1 MSRAEHKWRYHTEQQ
16 RVSNLS
22 VRAYCQQQGLCLASF
37 YTWAKRF
44 RGGQANTTPALPC
57 LPAIVEVPLMR
68 STVKAHELTP
78 APISVYIGKVRIE
91 VLPNFC
97 ERTLGRLFQVLEA

>member
-1 MSRAEHKWRYHTEQQ
+1 MSRAEQKWRYHTEQQ

-44 RGGQANTTPALPC
+44 RGGQTNTTSALPC
-57 LPAIVEVPLMR
+57 PPAIVEVPAR
-68 STVKAHELTP
+68 ITVKARELTP

-97 ERTLGRLFQVLEA
+97 ERTLGRLFQVLEV